1 MSITKDQ
8 VEYVANLSRVRMT
21 DEEKEKFTHQ
31 LSDILAYIEKLN
43 KLDVTDVPP
52 ISQASLAKNVF
63 REDEP
68 GESLSQEQALANAPD
83 KALGHYKVPKI
94 IE

>member
-1 MSITKDQ
+1 MSITREQ
-8 VEYVANLSRVRMT
+8 VEYVANLSRIRMT
-21 DEEKEKFTHQ
+21 EEEKEKFTHQ

-43 KLDVTDVPP
+43 ELDVSDVPP
-52 ISQASLAKNVF
+52 ISQASLSKNIF

-68 GESLSQEQALANAPD
+68 GSSLPQDLALANAPD
-83 KALGHYKVPKI
+83 QARGFYKVPRI